1 MADTAAWWGVGVSVL
16 SLFVSVGA
24 LVWANV
30 SARAS
35 QKANNFQLHAYQKE
49 IYLEYCKLWMHVQ
62 YMVYN
67 LDHEEVRA
75 FYNHS
80 KTGFLYFPESLAKS
94 IDDFHTLCWRQASD
108 GAYRQALVKS
118 IEQYDDDPFSVEHV
132 RSIKTLIHEVW
143 QKQEAAGV
151 ELVRQGRLI
160 HTQLKETINI
170 IHSKPS
176 LWQRFLTAYNK
187 PFDWDDKQEPQ

>member
-1 MADTAAWWGVGVSVL
+1 MADTAAWWGVGVSIL

-35 QKANNFQLHAYQKE
+35 QKANNFQLHIYQKE
-49 IYLEYCKLWMHVQ
+49 IYLEYYKLWNHVQ
-62 YMVYN
+62 FTLYE
-67 LDHEEVRA
+67 LDHIQVRA
-75 FYNHS
+75 FNDYA
-80 KTGFLYFPESLAKS
+80 KTSFLYFPKPFAKT
-94 IDDFHTLCWRQASD
+94 IDDFHRLCWWQVNNSATRI
-108 GAYRQALVKS
+108 ALERTL
-118 IEQYDDDPFSVEHV
+118 EQYKDDPYSRE
-132 RSIKTLIHEVW
+132 
-143 QKQEAAGV
+143 QEKSTRADVKERWDKMMATGDQLR
-151 ELVRQGRLI
+151 EQGRMILE
-160 HTQLKETINI
+160 QLEETINI